1 MLRALALKGM
11 VALMSPVWTSSFQS
25 PPNSVLPVGVAEA
38 AMLASV
44 ISLSRLRKF
53 WPVSPLATSHPY
65 NRMSAFWVRAFPH
78 CLIWGLNFSRL
89 WLLRA
94 SVLRLRLPSLPWDR
108 MCRAEMS
115 F

>member
-44 ISLSRLRKF
+44 ISLSRLTKF
-53 WPVSPLATSHPY
+53 
-65 NRMSAFWVRAFPH
+65 
-78 CLIWGLNFSRL
+78 
-89 WLLRA
+89 
-94 SVLRLRLPSLPWDR
+94 
-108 MCRAEMS
+108 
-115 F
+115 